1 MFGLNP
7 ITLYAII
14 GLVVSNIAFIGL
26 WQFADLRADKQEAL
40 VMKCNADHRAFK
52 DQVESSGRIAQ
63 AQAKQKEK
71 EDAKIA
77 KDTVDGWAAALA
89 VVRSDAATKRLR
101 DAARRSSGSG
111 AVPKVSGD
119 RPSDAVPDADAIPA
133 PARVAQDCAET
144 TLTANFLQSYIERL
158 ERLSP

>member
-1 MFGLNP
+1 MFGLTP

-40 VMKCNADHRAFK
+40 VMKCAADHRAFK

-63 AQAKQKEK
+63 AQAKQKEAEHERIV
-71 EDAKIA
+71 EDTAK
-77 KDTVDGWAAALA
+77 GWSAALA
-89 VVRSDAATKRLR
+89 VVRADAAQRVR
-101 DAARRSSGSG
+101 NAASRSAGSG
-111 AVPKVSGD
+111 AVPKVSQD
-119 RPSDAVPDADAIPA
+119 RPGITVPDPDAIPA
-133 PARVAQDCAET
+133 PERIAADCAET
-144 TLTANFLQSYIERL
+144 TVTANFLQSYIERL